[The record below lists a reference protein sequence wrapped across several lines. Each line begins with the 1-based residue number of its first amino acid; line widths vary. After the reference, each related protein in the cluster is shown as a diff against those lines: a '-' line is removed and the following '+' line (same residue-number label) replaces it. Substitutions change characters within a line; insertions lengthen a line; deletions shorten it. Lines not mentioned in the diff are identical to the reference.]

1 MGYKVIHFFTD
12 LQDFNHAYRVGDKYP
27 RSGMHVSEARIAE
40 LLGSK
45 NKQRK
50 PLIAKENENPVSEPI
65 TEEKKSYKKSDIF
78 RMPTAELQ
86 ALAESEGIEN
96 ATELT
101 GSELKTILV
110 KHFNL

>member
-1 MGYKVIHFFTD
+1 MRATHSIKINGKWFKAGEELPALNSSKDPEVKT
-12 LQDFNHAYRVGDKYP
+12 QD
-27 RSGMHVSEARIAE
+27 
-40 LLGSK
+40 
-45 NKQRK
+45 
-50 PLIAKENENPVSEPI
+50 

>member
-1 MGYKVIHFFTD
+1 MGMMIRRNIKTRAGRDAAHF
-12 LQDFNHAYRVGDKYP
+12 P
-27 RSGMHVSEARIAE
+27 EEVSR
-40 LLGSK
+40 G
-45 NKQRK
+45 
-50 PLIAKENENPVSEPI
+50 NEEH

>member
-1 MGYKVIHFFTD
+1 MRATHSIKINGKWFK
-12 LQDFNHAYRVGDKYP
+12 AG
-27 RSGMHVSEARIAE
+27 EE
-40 LLGSK
+40 LPALNPSK
-45 NKQRK
+45 
-50 PLIAKENENPVSEPI
+50 EPEVKTPD

-110 KHFNL
+110 KKFGL

>member
-1 MGYKVIHFFTD
+1 MRATHSIKINGKWFK
-12 LQDFNHAYRVGDKYP
+12 AG
-27 RSGMHVSEARIAE
+27 EE
-40 LLGSK
+40 LPALNS
-45 NKQRK
+45 
-50 PLIAKENENPVSEPI
+50 AKEPEVKTPD

-86 ALAESEGIEN
+86 ALAESEGIKN

-110 KHFNL
+110 KNFNL

>member
-1 MGYKVIHFFTD
+1 MGYVVIHYFTD
-12 LQDFNHAYRVGDKYP
+12 LQDNNHPYKVGDKFP
-27 RSGMHVSEARIAE
+27 RLGKDVSEGRLKE
-40 LLGSK
+40 LSGNF

-50 PLIAKENENPVSEPI
+50 PLIKFVEDKPVNSE
-65 TEEKKSYKKSDIF
+65 EEKKSYKKSDIF

-86 ALAESEGIEN
+86 ALAKSEGIEN